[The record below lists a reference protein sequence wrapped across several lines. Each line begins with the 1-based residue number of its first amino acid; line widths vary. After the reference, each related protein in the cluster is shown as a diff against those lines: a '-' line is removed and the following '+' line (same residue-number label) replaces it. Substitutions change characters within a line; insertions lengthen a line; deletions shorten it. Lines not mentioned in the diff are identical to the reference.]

1 MVYRTQRE
9 TKKINASDKKQTN
22 KTNNKNN
29 NREKYIQIIIYRTSV
44 AQPLTNSQRAAGSL
58 IDPTIINN

>member
-1 MVYRTQRE
+1 MVSRTQRE

-29 NREKYIQIIIYRTSV
+29 NREK
-44 AQPLTNSQRAAGSL
+44 
-58 IDPTIINN
+58 